1 MTRAI
6 RAMPACTSGITAGEW
21 PFVGRDG
28 EARAMAATLTR
39 RMGAVLAAPTGAGR
53 SRLVAEALG
62 GRRGV
67 VRIVATAS
75 AGAVPLGAFRPLF
88 PRMSGPLNEQLG
100 RMADALTGRDALT
113 LCVDDA
119 HLLDEASAALLHQVT
134 LRCAGRSRTATV
146 AVTLRSGAPSP
157 DAVTALW
164 KDGLLDRID
173 VAPLGAAA
181 VRDLLEAV
189 LGDQLERC
197 AAHRLH
203 DLTRGNMVLL
213 RRLVHE
219 EVVAG
224 RLRPAAGVWQWFGG
238 PKVSP
243 LLAELVDAY
252 LGPVPSG
259 VRSVAELIAV
269 DGVADLPALERIAGQ
284 GAVEQAESS
293 GIVEITDGDGAAGLT
308 LPLYGEL
315 LRARAGR
322 ARALRRRAAVLS
334 IAAPAGDDDELR
346 ALCSAGMLDRAA
358 EIAERET
365 GPAEPTHAALV
376 DIRRGLV
383 ALERGAVRT
392 AARRLRDATAV
403 LAVHG
408 GNPAGWSGDEVAL
421 LLVRAAGALGDPSGV
436 AAVPRSG
443 LRMQRQLA
451 LAWAAAAAGAV
462 SEAVAI
468 ANRAAVLA
476 RAAGDRW
483 GEVDALHTAVRF
495 GSAAGAERLDELA
508 GELDGPRAASAAAHA
523 AALAAG
529 DGTAL
534 SAVSAAAE
542 RWGALLIAA
551 DASAQAAV
559 AHHHRGDRTA
569 AIAAAGR
576 AAELA
581 ERCEGAV
588 TPALRDAAHPLPLTS
603 REREIVMLASAGL
616 SNKKIAERLVVSVRT
631 VEGHLYRACTKLHVS
646 TRGALVDVLNE
657 YQQA

>member
-6 RAMPACTSGITAGEW
+6 CAVPANPVGITAGEW

-28 EARAMAATLTR
+28 ELRAISAMLGR
-39 RMGAVLAAPTGAGR
+39 RTGAVLAAPAGAGR

-67 VRIVATAS
+67 VRIAATAS

-88 PRMSGPLNEQLG
+88 PRMSGPVNEQLG

-134 LRCAGRSRTATV
+134 LRCAGRGRAATV
-146 AVTLRSGAPSP
+146 AVTLLSGAPAP

-164 KDGLLDRID
+164 KDGLLDRVD
-173 VAPLGAAA
+173 LAPLGAAA
-181 VRDLLEAV
+181 VRDLLETV
-189 LGDQLERC
+189 LAEQLERT

-219 EVVAG
+219 EVAAG

-238 PKVSP
+238 PTVSP

-252 LGPVPSG
+252 VGTAPSG
-259 VRSVAELIAV
+259 VRSVAELVAV
-269 DGVADLPALERIAGQ
+269 DGVLDLSALGRLAGHR
-284 GAVEQAESS
+284 AVEDAECC
-293 GIVEITDGDGAAGLT
+293 GIVEFDEDDGAVRLT

-322 ARALRRRAAVLS
+322 ARALRRQAAVS
-334 IAAPAGDDDELR
+334 PVAALPDDDDELR
-346 ALCSAGMLDRAA
+346 AHCSAGRLDRAA
-358 EIAERET
+358 EIAERENRT
-365 GPAEPTHAALV
+365 EDPTRAALV
-376 DIRRGLV
+376 DVRRGLV

-408 GNPAGWSGDEVAL
+408 GAPAGWTGEEVAL
-421 LLVRAAGALGDPSGV
+421 LLVRAAGALGDPSG
-436 AAVPRSG
+436 AIAVPRAG
-443 LRMQRQLA
+443 PRMQRQLA

-462 SEAVAI
+462 SEAVAM

-476 RAAGDRW
+476 RDAGDRG

-495 GSAAGAERLDELA
+495 GDATGAERLDELA
-508 GELDGPRAASAAAHA
+508 GMLDGPRAASAAAHA

-529 DGTAL
+529 DGAAL
-534 SAVSAAAE
+534 TAVSAATE
-542 RWGALLIAA
+542 RWGALLVAA
-551 DASAQAAV
+551 DAAAQAAL
-559 AHHHRGDRTA
+559 AHHRRGDRTA

-581 ERCEGAV
+581 DRCEGAV
-588 TPALRDAAHPLPLTS
+588 TPALRDAAQPLPLTS
-603 REREIVMLASAGL
+603 REREIVMLAAAGL

-646 TRGALVDVLNE
+646 TRGALVEVLG
-657 YQQA
+657 ARHG